1 VDDTERRLRAKLP
14 GADTG
19 IEVRKSVCAICD
31 PMTQCGLDLYVRD
44 GRIVKVEGSREHP
57 ASRGTLCAK
66 GAASRQY
73 VYHEDRLLT
82 PLRRTGP
89 RDSGEFEAISWDE
102 ALEVVAANL
111 ERVKAESGPQSA
123 VFYVGYPKQMRPFV
137 QRLALQYGSPN
148 FCTESSSCFT
158 ATMMAFRLVY
168 GQMAGPDMRNTRC
181 VLVWSGNPFHSRTPA
196 AGPLMDAIDRGVKL
210 VVVDPRRT
218 QLASRADVH
227 LQLRPGTDGALA
239 LGVAHVILEEGLQDA
254 GFLAAHTRGF
264 AEYRAYV
271 RQFDPERVEGITGV
285 PAEKIRAAARLY
297 ATTRPA
303 ALMFSA
309 APVVHHANGVQNSRA
324 VFALIGLTGNFDIAG
339 GNKPAPPSWLDVAGA
354 GFTTRQHEF
363 ELPRSWD
370 DLPPRV
376 GAGRFPVWAELVDQ
390 AQAMDLPR
398 QIRTGDPYPL
408 RALVAFGL
416 NHRMFPAPDRFLE
429 AIQELDFICDVDLFA
444 TDASRYADIVL
455 PACSSVERSELRC
468 YPEKWVT
475 LTEPAIA
482 PLGEARSDTDIV
494 FALAQALGLDDPLL
508 NPAPDGAADP
518 AATFAAAADWIFE
531 PSGMTMAELAQHPG
545 GVPVR
550 DPLQLPDRRYQER
563 GFPTPSG
570 KMEFVSSVL
579 ERLGPQ
585 IGADAL
591 PTWRPPAN
599 GGGTTAGQAR
609 DYPFILNAGSRLP
622 MFIHSR
628 TYRLSWTRGLRPRP
642 AADINP
648 ADARALG
655 VAQDDAIE
663 LSTPTGS
670 IRVLA
675 NLTELAQPGV
685 VHMYH
690 GHPEADVNVLL
701 DPDEL
706 DPISGFPAYRSA
718 RCRVDKAPEV
728 PADEAVTP

>member
-1 VDDTERRLRAKLP
+1 MDDTERRLRAKLP

-19 IEVRKSVCAICD
+19 IEIRKSVCAICD
-31 PMTQCGLDLYVRD
+31 PMTQCGLDLSVRD
-44 GRIVKVEGSREHP
+44 GRIVKTEGSLENPHN
-57 ASRGTLCAK
+57 RGSLCAK
-66 GAASRQY
+66 GAATRQY
-73 VYHEDRLLT
+73 VYHEERLLT

-89 RDSGEFEAISWDE
+89 RGSGEFAPVSWDE
-102 ALEVVAANL
+102 ALAEVVANL
-111 ERVKAESGPQSA
+111 ERVRAESGAESA

-137 QRLALQYGSPN
+137 QRLAMQYGSPN
-148 FCTESSSCFT
+148 FCTESSACFT
-158 ATMMAFRLVY
+158 ATAMAFKLVY
-168 GQMAGPDMRNTRC
+168 GQMAGPDVRNTSC
-181 VLVWSGNPFHSRTPA
+181 LLVWSSNPFHANTPA
-196 AGPLMDAIDRGVKL
+196 AGHLIDALDRGIKL

-218 QLASRADVH
+218 QLAARADVH

-239 LGVAHVILEEGLQDA
+239 LGVAHVILEEGLHDA
-254 GFLAAHTRGF
+254 GFLAAHARGF

-297 ATTRPA
+297 ATTGPA

-324 VFALIGLTGNFDIAG
+324 VFALIGLTGNFDVAG
-339 GNKPAPPSWLDVAGA
+339 GNKPAPPSWLEIAGA

-398 QIRTGDPYPL
+398 QIRSGDPYPL

-455 PACSSVERSELRC
+455 PACSSVERGELRC

-531 PSGMTMAELAQHPG
+531 PSGMTMAELARHPG
-545 GVPVR
+545 GMPVR
-550 DPLQLPDRRYQER
+550 DPLQTPDRRYLEH

-579 ERLGPQ
+579 ERIGPQ

-591 PTWRPPAN
+591 PTWRPPAH
-599 GGGTTAGQAR
+599 GDGTTTGQAR

-648 ADARALG
+648 LDARALG
-655 VAQDDAIE
+655 VAQDEEIE
-663 LSTPTGS
+663 LSTPAGS

-690 GHPEADVNVLL
+690 GHPEADVNLLL

-718 RCRVDKAPEV
+718 RCRVDKAPKSRAREV
-728 PADEAVTP
+728 TS